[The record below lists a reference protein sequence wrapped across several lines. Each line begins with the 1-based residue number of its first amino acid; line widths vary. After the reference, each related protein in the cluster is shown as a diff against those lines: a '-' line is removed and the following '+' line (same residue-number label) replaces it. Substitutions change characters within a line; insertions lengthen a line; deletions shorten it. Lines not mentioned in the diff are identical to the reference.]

1 MQYSAE
7 QIRALTVPTLL
18 AILRALGVRNT
29 GNRSQSF
36 LVGGNCLADT
46 FGALQRYQQL
56 ETEVGSQVQGVI
68 VAVQQGKEWKTCGH
82 VEQNR
87 DAWLA
92 QASRSEP
99 ALPTSNLPPT
109 LVFRVDYVP
118 GGLPMVSML
127 TLSWVWVPVIAHA
140 MNIQGIP
147 ALQPDAVLYQLGAAF
162 SLAGL
167 VDVVRGSIQLGHLMY
182 CY

>member
-1 MQYSAE
+1 M
-7 QIRALTVPTLL
+7 
-18 AILRALGVRNT
+18 
-29 GNRSQSF
+29 
-36 LVGGNCLADT
+36 
-46 FGALQRYQQL
+46 
-56 ETEVGSQVQGVI
+56 QGVI
-68 VAVQQGKEWKTCGH
+68 VAVQQGKEWKTYGH

>member
-1 MQYSAE
+1 M
-7 QIRALTVPTLL
+7 
-18 AILRALGVRNT
+18 RNT
-29 GNRSQSF
+29 GNRSV
-36 LVGGNCLADT
+36 LV
-46 FGALQRYQQL
+46 GALQRYQQDRGQEPGARCDSGSAARQGM
-56 ETEVGSQVQGVI
+56 ETY
-68 VAVQQGKEWKTCGH
+68 GH

-167 VDVVRGSIQLGHLMY
+167 VDVVTQRGSIQLGHLMY